1 MHKYFVTTKTIKVR
15 LTKVKVV
22 RSCLTTF
29 LLCIKKGG
37 SLMDETILEKT
48 EGRVSYHDSVE
59 EMLKRIREDG
69 MPNVFDRWVSQ
80 EKIRC
85 KFCLEGLSCQLCSQ
99 GPCRINLNG
108 EQQKGVCGIGP
119 DGMAMRNMLLRN
131 IMGAGTYSH
140 HAYEAF
146 RTLRATGEEK
156 TPFTIKDEYKL
167 KWMCDKV
174 GINAN
179 QEINKMA
186 VDLANFLE
194 SEMGKDVDEP
204 SIMVDVFAPR
214 KRKNVWKSLGIYPS
228 GVVHEEQNAVASCL
242 TNVDGDY
249 VSLAKK
255 AMRLGLATIYT
266 AQIGLEMV
274 QDILFGTPMP
284 HEVNVDLGIMDP
296 EYVNIV
302 FNGHQP
308 WPGVATIQKAKMNEI
323 QEKAKAAGA
332 KGLRIVGSIETGQ
345 ELLQRFEVDDVF
357 VGLMG
362 NWLAIEPLLATGT
375 VDVLAMEENCSPP
388 AIDHYAEKYQVT
400 LVGVSTIIGIPGLNH
415 MIPYNPANV
424 DEMADKLIDLA
435 IENFKKRKGNVIP
448 KVPKITQKAIAGFS
462 TEAILNALGN
472 RLDPLVDVIAAGKI
486 KGIVALANCST
497 LRNGPQDWNTV
508 NLVKELI
515 KKDILVVAGG
525 CGNHA
530 LEVAG
535 LCNLDALNIT
545 GEGLKEVCSMLK
557 IPPVLSFGT
566 CTDTGRIS
574 MLVTELANHL
584 DVDVPD
590 LPIAV
595 TAPEW
600 MEQKATI
607 DGVFAVAYG
616 AYTHLSPTPFL
627 TGAEKL
633 VKLLT
638 EDVEG
643 LTGGKIALGDDP
655 IQVANNI
662 EAHILSKRKAMG
674 LS

>member
-1 MHKYFVTTKTIKVR
+1 M
-15 LTKVKVV
+15 
-22 RSCLTTF
+22 S
-29 LLCIKKGG
+29 
-37 SLMDETILEKT
+37 ETIPEKT

-69 MPNVFDRWVSQ
+69 MSNVFDRWAYQ

-99 GPCRINLNG
+99 GPCRINLKG

-119 DGMAMRNMLLRN
+119 DAMAMRNMLLRN

-146 RTLRATGEEK
+146 RTLRATGEGK
-156 TPFTIKDEYKL
+156 TPFTIKDVDKL
-167 KWMCDKV
+167 KWMCENV
-174 GINAN
+174 GINTN
-179 QEINKMA
+179 QDANKMA
-186 VDLANFLE
+186 IALADFLE
-194 SEMGKDVDEP
+194 AEMGKDVDEP
-204 SIMVDVFAPR
+204 SVMVEVFAPR
-214 KRKNVWKSLGIYPS
+214 KRKQVWKDIGIYPS

-255 AMRLGLATIYT
+255 ALSLGLATIYT
-266 AQIGLEMV
+266 AQIGLEMA
-274 QDILFGTPMP
+274 QDILFGTPTP
-284 HEVNVDLGIMDP
+284 HEVDVDLGIMDP
-296 EYVNIV
+296 DYVNIV

-308 WPGVATIQKAKMNEI
+308 WPGVATMQKAKSKEV
-323 QEKAKAAGA
+323 QERAKAAGA

-388 AIDHYAEKYQVT
+388 AIDHYAERYQVT

-415 MIPYNPANV
+415 MIPYNPGKV
-424 DEMADKLIDLA
+424 DEMADKLIELA
-435 IENFKKRKGNVIP
+435 IENFKKRKGKVTP

-462 TEAILNALGN
+462 TEAVLSALGN
-472 RLDPLVDVIAAGKI
+472 KLDPLVEVIAAGKI

-535 LCNLDALNIT
+535 LCNLNAIDMA
-545 GEGLKEVCSMLK
+545 GEGLKEVCGMLK

-627 TGAEKL
+627 TGASQL

-655 IQVANNI
+655 KEVANNI
-662 EAHILSKRKAMG
+662 EAHILSKRKGMG

>member
-1 MHKYFVTTKTIKVR
+1 MSENV
-15 LTKVKVV
+15 
-22 RSCLTTF
+22 
-29 LLCIKKGG
+29 
-37 SLMDETILEKT
+37 LEKI

-59 EMLKRIREDG
+59 EMLVRIREDG
-69 MPNVFDRWVSQ
+69 MSNVFDRYAAQ

-85 KFCLEGLSCQLCSQ
+85 KFCLQGLSCQQCSQ
-99 GPCRINLNG
+99 GPCRINEKG
-108 EQQKGVCGIGP
+108 EQDRGVCGIGP
-119 DGMAMRNMLLRN
+119 DAMAMRKLLLQN

-146 RTLRATGEEK
+146 RTLKATAEGK
-156 TPFTIKDEYKL
+156 TPFKIKDVVKL
-167 KWMCDKV
+167 KWMCEKL
-174 GINAN
+174 GINSN
-179 QEINKMA
+179 QDVNQMA
-186 VDLANFLE
+186 IQLADLLE
-194 SEMGKDVDEP
+194 NQQRIGVEEP
-204 SIMVDVFAPR
+204 NLMVEAFAPQ
-214 KRKNVWKSLGIYPS
+214 KRKEVWRNTHLYPA
-228 GVVHEEQNAVASCL
+228 GTMHEEQNCVASCL
-242 TNVDGDY
+242 TNVDGSY
-249 VSLAKK
+249 ISLATK
-255 AMRLGLATIYT
+255 ALRLGLATIYNS
-266 AQIGLEMV
+266 QIGLEMV

-296 EYVNIV
+296 DYVNIV

-308 WPGVATIQKAKMNEI
+308 WAGAAMI
-323 QEKAKAAGA
+323 EKAKSPEIQQRAKATGA

-345 ELLQRFEVDDVF
+345 ELLQRFQMDDVF

-362 NWLAIEPLLATGT
+362 NWIAIEPLLATGT
-375 VDVLAMEENCSPP
+375 VDVIAMEENCSPP
-388 AIDHYAEKYQVT
+388 AIDMYAEKYQAT
-400 LVGVSTIIGIPGLNH
+400 LVAISTIIDIPGLQH
-415 MIPYNPANV
+415 KIPYDPSEV
-424 DEMADKLIDLA
+424 DQMVNTLIDLG
-435 IENFKKRKGNVIP
+435 IENFNKRHGKIKP
-448 KVPKITQKAIAGFS
+448 MVPKKITKAIAGFS
-462 TEAILNALGN
+462 TEAVLGALGN

-486 KGIVALANCST
+486 KGVVALANCST
-497 LRNGPQDWNTV
+497 LRNGPHDWNTV
-508 NLVKELI
+508 NLTKELI

-535 LCNLDALNIT
+535 LCNLDAINLA
-545 GEGLKEVCSMLK
+545 GPGLKEVCSALK

-574 MLVTELANHL
+574 MLVSALADHL
-584 DVDVPD
+584 NVDVPQ

-616 AYTHLSPTPFL
+616 AYTHLSPTPFV
-627 TGAEKL
+627 TGGPQL

-655 IQVANNI
+655 VGVANNI
-662 EAHILSKRKAMG
+662 EAHIVSKRKG
-674 LS
+674 LGLQ

>member
-1 MHKYFVTTKTIKVR
+1 M
-15 LTKVKVV
+15 
-22 RSCLTTF
+22 S
-29 LLCIKKGG
+29 
-37 SLMDETILEKT
+37 ETILEKPQ
-48 EGRVSYHDSVE
+48 GRVSYHDSVE

-69 MPNVFDRWVSQ
+69 MSNVFDRYAAQ

-99 GPCRINLNG
+99 GPCRINLKG

-119 DGMAMRNMLLRN
+119 DAMTMRNLLLRN

-146 RTLRATGEEK
+146 RTLRATGEGK
-156 TPFTIKDEYKL
+156 TPFSIKDVDKL
-167 KWMCDKV
+167 KWMCSKV
-174 GINAN
+174 GIAVN
-179 QEINKMA
+179 QDINKMA

-194 SEMGKDVDEP
+194 AEMGKDVDEP
-204 SIMVDVFAPR
+204 SVMVEVFAPK
-214 KRKNVWKSLGIYPS
+214 KRLQVWRDLGIYPS
-228 GVVHEEQNAVASCL
+228 GVVHEEQNAVSSCL

-255 AMRLGLATIYT
+255 ALSLGLATIYT
-266 AQIGLEMV
+266 AQIGLEMT
-274 QDILFGTPMP
+274 QDILFGTPTP

-296 EYVNIV
+296 SYVNIV

-308 WPGVATIQKAKMNEI
+308 WAGVATLQKAKMKEV
-323 QEKAKAAGA
+323 QDKAKAAGA

-362 NWLAIEPLLATGT
+362 NWLTIEPLLATGT

-388 AIDHYAEKYQVT
+388 AIDQYAEKYQIT
-400 LVGVSTIIGIPGLNH
+400 LVGVSTIIGVPGVNH
-415 MIPYNPANV
+415 TIPYYPAKV

-435 IENFKKRKGNVIP
+435 IENFKKRKNNIEP
-448 KVPKITQKAIAGFS
+448 KVPKIIQKAIAGFS
-462 TEAILNALGN
+462 TEAVVKALGN
-472 RLDPLVDVIAAGKI
+472 KLDPLVDVIVAGKI

-515 KKDILVVAGG
+515 KKDILVVAAG

-535 LCNLDALNIT
+535 LCNLDALSIT
-545 GEGLKEVCSMLK
+545 GQGLKEVCNMLK

-584 DVDVPD
+584 NLDIPD

-607 DGVFAVAYG
+607 DGVFAVAFG
-616 AYTHLSPTPFL
+616 AYTHLSPTPFI

-638 EDVEG
+638 EDVES
-643 LTGGKIALGDDP
+643 LTGGKVALGDNP
-655 IQVANNI
+655 VQVASDI
-662 EAHILSKRKAMG
+662 EAHILKKRKGMG